1 MNSQIKFSFFSLCR
15 YLNKNIKHIIYIY
28 MEKFKYINS
37 SYILI
42 NCFEPLIFGINVYA
56 VTVYSVIK
64 IYN

>member
-1 MNSQIKFSFFSLCR
+1 
-15 YLNKNIKHIIYIY
+15 

-42 NCFEPLIFGINVYA
+42 NCFELLIFGINVYA

>member
-1 MNSQIKFSFFSLCR
+1 
-15 YLNKNIKHIIYIY
+15 